1 MSVSKFLGFGL
12 NSSDAKE
19 IKKITLNLT
28 RPKNLAI
35 LTAGL
40 GLSYVAYRTVITY
53 LNRRK
58 YRHIPGPPT
67 KG

>member
-1 MSVSKFLGFGL
+1 MSVSKFLD
-12 NSSDAKE
+12 STDAKE
-19 IKKITLNLT
+19 IALNLT

-40 GLSYVAYRTVITY
+40 SLSYVAYRTVITY